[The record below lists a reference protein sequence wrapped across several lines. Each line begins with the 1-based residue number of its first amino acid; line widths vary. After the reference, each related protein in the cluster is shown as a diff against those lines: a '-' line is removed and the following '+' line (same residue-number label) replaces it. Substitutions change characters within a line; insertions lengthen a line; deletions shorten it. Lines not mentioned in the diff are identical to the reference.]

1 MRKAFSPII
10 LLLALAMTVHLSA
23 ADPGSTPEPGQETG
37 LAGIITIGPTHG
49 GPIRPGMAS
58 SLPLAHADFV
68 VQQEDREV
76 ASFTTDVN
84 GRFRVSLP
92 PGHYTVSKKGKKGGI
107 GKYGPFEVDVVAGQV
122 ATVEWHCDTGMR

>member
-1 MRKAFSPII
+1 M
-10 LLLALAMTVHLSA
+10 
-23 ADPGSTPEPGQETG
+23 
-37 LAGIITIGPTHG
+37 IGPTHG

>member
-1 MRKAFSPII
+1 MRKPLSPLA
-10 LLLALAMTVHLSA
+10 LLLALAMTVRLSA
-23 ADPGSTPEPGQETG
+23 ADPESTPEPGQETG
-37 LAGIITIGPTHG
+37 LAGVIMIGPTHG

-76 ASFTTDVN
+76 TSFTTDVS

-92 PGHYTVSKKGKKGGI
+92 PGHYKVSKKGKKGGI